1 MQDSWAAGYVSSR
14 DHFLNSLEDKERR
27 FKTNLTLNLILRCN
41 LRLGGYSIWSVIFI
55 APHIEEE
62 ELKLLGA

>member
-1 MQDSWAAGYVSSR
+1 LDPFSKFFGIWMQDSWAAGYVSSR

-27 FKTNLTLNLILRCN
+27 FK
-41 LRLGGYSIWSVIFI
+41 SVIFI